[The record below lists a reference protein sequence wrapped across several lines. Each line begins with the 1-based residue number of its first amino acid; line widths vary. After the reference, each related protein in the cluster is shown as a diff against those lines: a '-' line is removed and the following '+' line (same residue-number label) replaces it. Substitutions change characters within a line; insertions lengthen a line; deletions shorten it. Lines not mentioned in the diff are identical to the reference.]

1 VHEDVSALALPNA
14 WAMLGFY
21 VRGFTLL
28 FKIKETPKLSNSLG
42 WEHNFGPKEF
52 TILKKSESMNEKLK
66 WC

>member
-1 VHEDVSALALPNA
+1 MAT
-14 WAMLGFY
+14 LGFY